1 MSIGVWI
8 SRKKSM
14 LEVNIYI
21 TLDTKM
27 VFRAVKVSGEVTEG
41 IMVDRE
47 KGRSKGLS
55 LGQS

>member
-1 MSIGVWI
+1 
-8 SRKKSM
+8 M